1 MGNVVGIDLGT
12 TYSAISRIN
21 QYGAPEIVT
30 VGDQNER
37 MIASILYFGS
47 DKTTYVG
54 KPAVDRLKLEKDQSK
69 LVKLV
74 KRFMG
79 EDYYP
84 SEIEGKKWTPSE
96 LSGILL
102 AKMKEDF
109 ENQYG
114 KIDKCIIT
122 VPAYFDEKR
131 RQATMQAGQLAGLP
145 VIGIVNE
152 PTAAALLYA
161 KEFKVKGTSLVFDLG
176 GGTFDVTI
184 LKINYPNI
192 EILSSEGDRDLGGAR
207 FDESIKKFGEAKLG
221 KQFWMK
227 NNQADEKDFHEYMTD
242 RESEELKK
250 VLSSKEKAS
259 GVGNY
264 GVDFSISRE
273 EFEKS
278 IKSYF
283 AKIELLI
290 ETAIE
295 EAKIDYEEVENIIL
309 VGGSSRIPLVN
320 TLIKKMF
327 GKEPIKMGNMD
338 EAVAL
343 GASLYCGLKVAADS
357 SSSSL
362 LSARAREDL
371 GKVKLFEIA
380 NFPLSTAS
388 LEYNEQIQDNKDTT
402 QVIIPKGEKLPCKKT
417 QTFYTSVANQTKIR
431 FRVIQGDLPE
441 PTDNVLIYE
450 GEFEIPSGRP
460 QGQPIDIT
468 FEYDSNGLMKC
479 TCKDVKSGKEL
490 VVDLDMSKD
499 VVKQDSDDFAAKL
512 DF

>member
-30 VGDQNER
+30 VGDSSER

-54 KPAVDRLKLEKDQSK
+54 KPAIERLKLEKDKSK

-74 KRFMG
+74 KRYMG

-84 SEIEGKKWTPSE
+84 FEIENKKWTPSE

-109 ENQYG
+109 EKQFG

-131 RQATMQAGQLAGLP
+131 RQATMQAGKLAGLP

-207 FDESIKKFGEAKLG
+207 FDEMIKKFGEEKLG
-221 KQFWMK
+221 KNFWI
-227 NNQADEKDFHEYMTD
+227 NNNKKDENDYYEYLTDIEAEEIKKILSKKD
-242 RESEELKK
+242 R
-250 VLSSKEKAS
+250 AS
-259 GVGNY
+259 GVGTF
-264 GVDFSISRE
+264 GLDFTITRD
-273 EFEKS
+273 EFEKL

-295 EAKIDYEEVENIIL
+295 EAKINIDEIENIIL
-309 VGGSSRIPLVN
+309 VGGSSRIPLVT

-327 GKEPIKMGNMD
+327 GKDPIKMGNMD

-343 GASLYCGLKVAADS
+343 GASLFCGIRVASDNTLS
-357 SSSSL
+357 NL
-362 LSARAREDL
+362 LSSRAREDL
-371 GKVKLFEIA
+371 GKVKVFEICP
-380 NFPLSTAS
+380 FPLSTAS
-388 LEYNEQIQDNKDTT
+388 LEYNEQIQDHKDTT
-402 QVIIPKGEKLPCKKT
+402 QVIIPKGERIPCKKT
-417 QTFYTSVANQTKIR
+417 QTFYTAADNQTKIR

-441 PTDNVLIYE
+441 PGDNTLIYQ

-460 QGQPIDIT
+460 EGQPIEIT
-468 FEYDSNGLMKC
+468 FEFDTNGMMKC

-499 VVKQDSDDFAAKL
+499 VVKQESDDFAAKL

>member
-37 MIASILYFGS
+37 MIASILYFGN

-54 KPAVDRLKLEKDQSK
+54 KPAIERLKLEKNMTK

-74 KRFMG
+74 KRYMG

-84 SEIEGKKWTPSE
+84 FEIEQKKWTPSE

-109 ENQYG
+109 EKQFG
-114 KIDKCIIT
+114 DIDKCIIT

-131 RQATMQAGQLAGLP
+131 RQATLQAGKLAGLP

-192 EILSSEGDRDLGGAR
+192 EILASEGDRDLGGAR
-207 FDESIKKFGEAKLG
+207 FDEMIKKFGEDKIG
-221 KQFWMK
+221 KEFWSK
-227 NNQADEKDFHEYMTD
+227 NKKTDEKSYSEYMAD
-242 RESEELKK
+242 LEAEEIKK
-250 VLSSKEKAS
+250 ILSKKDQAS
-259 GVGNY
+259 GIGEF
-264 GVDFSISRE
+264 GLDFSISKND
-273 EFEKS
+273 FEKL
-278 IKSYF
+278 IKAYF

-295 EAKIDYEEVENIIL
+295 QSKINIDEIENIIL

-327 GKEPIKMGNMD
+327 GKEPIRMGNMD

-343 GASLYCGLKVAADS
+343 GASLYCGLKVASDS
-357 SSSSL
+357 STSSL
-362 LSARAREDL
+362 LSSRAREDL
-371 GKVKLFEIA
+371 GKVKLFEIS

-388 LEYNEQIQDNKDTT
+388 LEYNEQIQDHKDTT
-402 QVIIPKGEKLPCKKT
+402 QVIIPKGERIPCKKT
-417 QTFYTSVANQTKIR
+417 QTFYTAADNQTKIR
-431 FRVIQGDLPE
+431 FRVMQGDLPE
-441 PTDNVLIYE
+441 PSDNVLIYE

-460 QGQPIDIT
+460 QGQPIEIT
-468 FEYDSNGLMKC
+468 FEFDANGMMKC
-479 TCKDVKSGKEL
+479 TCKDVKSGKEH

-499 VVKQDSDDFAAKL
+499 VEKKDSEDFAAKL